1 VAEEAKF
8 GASGRPGIRKFL
20 RAGHTIILLGTGGVG
35 NTTVAGALGIAAAE
49 AGIRTGVITIDPAR
63 RLRDALGLRRLGD
76 RPTRIEARRLARAGL
91 DPRLELFAMVL
102 DVRRQWDAMVDRLVS
117 DRAARAT
124 IRKNRFYR
132 RLAGQLAGSD
142 AYAALEALHDLHETE
157 RFGVAIVDTPPAA
170 HAFDFIQA
178 PGRMARLLDS
188 GAARLFSSAA
198 VIPGS
203 SLALGFAGR
212 AARRV
217 IDELERFTGIE
228 TLSSIAEFFSAAAS
242 ASNALIDRFRK
253 AEAMLR
259 GPTVHFVIVTT
270 AEPDRLNHAREL
282 MGELRS
288 AGLAPAAIVINRFLD
303 PEAWE
308 ARGTTSGASTPA
320 ALRSAANHDPE
331 LRAALEHLEKYR
343 RGLNAAAARVADF
356 ARELPGPMAL
366 AAAPALSGAAA
377 DLAALR
383 TIGAYLSGGKTPQAA
398 EHAMRLHRRRSRREP
413 E

>member
-1 VAEEAKF
+1 VADEAKF

-35 NTTVAGALGIAAAE
+35 KTTVAGALGIAAAE

-117 DRAARAT
+117 DPAARAT
-124 IRKNRFYR
+124 IRQNRFYR

-170 HAFDFIQA
+170 QAFDFIQA

-198 VIPGS
+198 AIPGS
-203 SLALGFAGR
+203 RLALGFAGR

-228 TLSSIAEFFSAAAS
+228 TLSSIAEFFTAAAS

-259 GPTVHFVIVTT
+259 APTVHFVIVTT
-270 AEPDRLNHAREL
+270 AELDRLNHAREL
-282 MGELRS
+282 IGELRS
-288 AGLAPAAIVINRFLD
+288 AGLAPAAVVINRFLD

-308 ARGTTSGASTPA
+308 ARGATSRVSTPA

-331 LRAALEHLEKYR
+331 LRAALEHLENYR

-356 ARELPGPMAL
+356 ARGLPGAMAL

-377 DLAALR
+377 DLMALR
-383 TIGAYLSGGKTPQAA
+383 TIGAYLSGGKTPQAP
-398 EHAMRLHRRRSRREP
+398 EHAMRRRQRHRG
-413 E
+413 